1 MNKIGEC
8 LLVGTFSVSCC
19 VTVCEGEFN
28 PTAPSVFLAKFRMR
42 CDGFAGLS
50 HSSSSSNA
58 RVGAEYS
65 LDLDDVVIAHERQIM
80 MDR

>member
-1 MNKIGEC
+1 MEDLIRQQP
-8 LLVGTFSVSCC
+8 LSQS
-19 VTVCEGEFN
+19 
-28 PTAPSVFLAKFRMR
+28 SVFLAKFRMR

-50 HSSSSSNA
+50 YSSSA